1 MREAGRALTLPAEET
16 AASLVESIAEA
27 YLSETGRGARDAL
40 RLGMRSRISSGGKA
54 GRVAQWIEHQP
65 SKLRVAGS
73 SPAAPAIL
81 AWGEACPQKRS
92 SSFSPRTSMKL
103 HPVNA
108 GCRGM
113 RRRQWAL
120 SSTRGRSA
128 GPLT

>member
-16 AASLVESIAEA
+16 ADSLVESIAEA
-27 YLSETGRGARDAL
+27 YLRGDWPRRAR
-40 RLGMRSRISSGGKA
+40 RRCPREISSGGKE

-65 SKLRVAGS
+65 SKLRVAGA
-73 SPAAPAIL
+73 SPAAPAISE
-81 AWGEACPQKRS
+81 WGEACPQKRS

-113 RRRQWAL
+113 RRRQWAS
-120 SSTRGRSA
+120 SSTRGRS
-128 GPLT
+128 